1 MNRMGTPAGS
11 GEGNQGHRPD
21 ANAENSGREMCTLP
35 NMKETLKTTERIWQV
50 PTEGSA
56 TFVIGQIS
64 AKNIGT
70 LPMKKITAVQ
80 DASGVLVKDTVAD
93 RLRAEIASGSL
104 RPGVRIVEGAWARKF
119 GVAQAS
125 IREAINLLAQEG
137 FVTKASGRSARVVNL
152 TEQDVLQIYEMRG
165 ALEGLAA
172 RLLATRPHD
181 VGPLEQAF
189 EMMRRASR
197 EKRPAQLIDADLK
210 FHLELCRL
218 SNNPY
223 VIDHARKLL
232 LPVFAFARIRVLSS
246 GQDTSV
252 WGKDFEAH
260 QRIIDLIR
268 EGQGEVAEAYVHRIM
283 ARFASTAYDNWE
295 KKATAPVRVRATPRA
310 KKKSKVK

>member
-1 MNRMGTPAGS
+1 
-11 GEGNQGHRPD
+11 
-21 ANAENSGREMCTLP
+21 
-35 NMKETLKTTERIWQV
+35 
-50 PTEGSA
+50 
-56 TFVIGQIS
+56 
-64 AKNIGT
+64 
-70 LPMKKITAVQ
+70 MKKIAVVH
-80 DASGVLVKDTVAD
+80 DPSGMLVKDTVAD
-93 RLRAEIASGSL
+93 RLRAEIACGAL

-137 FVTKASGRSARVVNL
+137 FVTKASGRSARVVNF

-172 RLLATRPHD
+172 RLLASRAND
-181 VGPLEQAF
+181 VGPLEEAL
-189 EMMRRASR
+189 EMMRRAWK
-197 EKRPAQLIDADLK
+197 EKRPAELIDADLK

-223 VIDHARKLL
+223 LFDHARKLL

-252 WGKDFEAH
+252 WTKDFEAH
-260 QRIIDLIR
+260 QRIVDLIA
-268 EGQGEVAEAYVHRIM
+268 EGQGEVAQGYVHRVM
-283 ARFASTAYDNWE
+283 ARFSSTAYDNWE
-295 KKATAPVRVRATPRA
+295 KKPTAPVLLRPASPV

>member
-1 MNRMGTPAGS
+1 MGCIISLEDACHFGS
-11 GEGNQGHRPD
+11 TRTINGTGLNIAVSIRLRSIGEKWSKLWIAPD
-21 ANAENSGREMCTLP
+21 SRYL
-35 NMKETLKTTERIWQV
+35 ERQR
-50 PTEGSA
+50 
-56 TFVIGQIS
+56 S

-70 LPMKKITAVQ
+70 LQMKKIAAVH

-93 RLRAEIASGSL
+93 RLRAEIACGAL

-137 FVTKASGRSARVVNL
+137 FVTKASGRSARVVNF

-172 RLLATRPHD
+172 RLLASQSNN
-181 VGPLEQAF
+181 VGPLEQALG
-189 EMMRRASR
+189 MMRRAWK
-197 EKRPAQLIDADLK
+197 EKRPAELIDADLK

-223 VIDHARKLL
+223 LFEHARKLL

-252 WGKDFEAH
+252 WSKDFEAH
-260 QRIIDLIR
+260 QRVVELIA
-268 EGQGEVAEAYVHRIM
+268 EGQGEIAQGYVHRIM

-295 KKATAPVRVRATPRA
+295 KKPAAPVGGRAASRA
-310 KKKSKVK
+310 KKKSR